1 MVDPTASLEI
11 TQTAGLDV
19 NDIQNTFSMTQ
30 ELADL
35 NAT

>member
-1 MVDPTASLEI
+1 MDPTASLEI
-11 TQTAGLDV
+11 AQTAGLDM
-19 NDIQNTFSMTQ
+19 NDIQNTLSMTQ